1 LNEKNIALLID
12 VDNVS
17 AKYVKSIFEELNA
30 FGTVSI
36 RRIYGNWKRTYGWD
50 EDTLLEYSIQ
60 PIQQF
65 DYTKGKN
72 ATDMAMVI
80 DAMDMLYSHNI
91 DVFCIVTSDSDFTKL
106 AMRLRESQAYV
117 IGMGESKTPLALTKA
132 CNKFVHLD
140 LIASDEPKIEAII
153 EKRHNDG
160 NNAKTPEKT
169 ESNVTPISQIQES
182 ILDMIAEADSI
193 SLGQVGSS
201 LGKLYTDFDVRNYG
215 YTKLNVF
222 IREEFPKIYLEEKDG
237 TVFVKMKNDVDI
249 ITVKNEIIE
258 MITKCGGIVEN
269 LSKIH
274 EALKTK
280 HKHFNIHDYGFS
292 RFSSFLRS
300 IDEISVDGNKVR
312 IKGKNKKRV

>member
-1 LNEKNIALLID
+1 MSENNIALLID

-17 AKYVKSIFEELNA
+17 AKYVKSIFDELNA

-36 RRIYGNWKRTYGWD
+36 RRIYGNWKRTYGWN
-50 EDTLLEYSIQ
+50 EDMLLEYSIQ

-80 DAMDMLYSHNI
+80 DAMDMLYTHNI

-140 LIASDEPKIEAII
+140 LIASDEPKIENIA
-153 EKRHNDG
+153 ETVPNGK
-160 NNAKTPEKT
+160 NAEPPET
-169 ESNVTPISQIQES
+169 LESNVTPISQIQES
-182 ILDMIAEADSI
+182 ILNMIAESDYLT
-193 SLGQVGSS
+193 LGEVGSS
-201 LGKLYTDFDVRNYG
+201 LGKLFTDFDVRNYG

-222 IREEFPKIYLEEKDG
+222 IREEFPKIHIEEKDG
-237 TVFVKMKNDVDI
+237 SFFVKMKNDVDI
-249 ITVKNEIIE
+249 TTVTREIIE
-258 MITKCGGIVEN
+258 FITKNGGVVEN

-274 EALKTK
+274 EALKTN

-300 IDEISVDGNKVR
+300 IDEISVDGNKV
-312 IKGKNKKRV
+312 KLKRKTRKRT

>member
-1 LNEKNIALLID
+1 MSEKNIALLID

-17 AKYVKSIFEELNA
+17 AKYVKSIFDELNA

-50 EDTLLEYSIQ
+50 EDILLEYSIQ

-80 DAMDMLYSHNI
+80 DAMDILYSQGI

-140 LIASDEPKIEAII
+140 LIASDETKIEVIKKQENS
-153 EKRHNDG
+153 EKLRE
-160 NNAKTPEKT
+160 TS

-182 ILDMIAEADSI
+182 ILDMIAEADYVT
-193 SLGQVGSS
+193 LGQVGSS

-222 IREEFPKIYLEEKDG
+222 VREEFPKIYIEEKDG
-237 TVFVKMKNDVDI
+237 SFFVKMKNDVDI
-249 ITVKNEIIE
+249 ATVKNEIIE
-258 MITKCGGIVEN
+258 MITKNGGVVEN

-274 EALKTK
+274 EALKTR
-280 HKHFNIHDYGFS
+280 HNHFNIQDYGFS

-300 IDEISVDGNKVR
+300 IDEISVDGNKVKL
-312 IKGKNKKRV
+312 KGKNKKRT

>member
-1 LNEKNIALLID
+1 MSENNIALLID

-17 AKYVKSIFEELNA
+17 AKYVKSIFDELNA

-36 RRIYGNWKRTYGWD
+36 RRIYGNWKRTYGWN
-50 EDTLLEYSIQ
+50 EDMLLEYSIQ

-80 DAMDMLYSHNI
+80 DAMDMLYTHNI

-140 LIASDEPKIEAII
+140 LIASDEPKIENIA
-153 EKRHNDG
+153 ETVPNGK
-160 NNAKTPEKT
+160 NAEPPET
-169 ESNVTPISQIQES
+169 LESNVTPISQIQES
-182 ILDMIAEADSI
+182 ILNMIAESDYLT
-193 SLGQVGSS
+193 LGEVGSS
-201 LGKLYTDFDVRNYG
+201 LGKLFTDFDVRNYG

-222 IREEFPKIYLEEKDG
+222 IREEFPKIHIEEKDG
-237 TVFVKMKNDVDI
+237 SFFVKMKNDVDI
-249 ITVKNEIIE
+249 TTVTREIIE
-258 MITKCGGIVEN
+258 FITKNGGVVEN

-274 EALKTK
+274 EALKTN

-300 IDEISVDGNKVR
+300 IDEISVDGNKVKLKR
-312 IKGKNKKRV
+312 KTRKRV

>member
-1 LNEKNIALLID
+1 MSENNIALLID

-17 AKYVKSIFEELNA
+17 AKYVKSIFDELNA

-36 RRIYGNWKRTYGWD
+36 RRIYGNWKRTYGWN
-50 EDTLLEYSIQ
+50 EDMLLEYSIQ

-80 DAMDMLYSHNI
+80 DAMDMLYTHNI

-140 LIASDEPKIEAII
+140 LIASDEPKIESTTGTVPN
-153 EKRHNDG
+153 EK
-160 NNAKTPEKT
+160 NAELPET
-169 ESNVTPISQIQES
+169 LESNVTPISQIQES
-182 ILDMIAEADSI
+182 ILNMIAESDYLT
-193 SLGQVGSS
+193 LGEVGSS
-201 LGKLYTDFDVRNYG
+201 LGKLFTDFDVRNYG

-222 IREEFPKIYLEEKDG
+222 IREEFPKIHIEEKDG
-237 TVFVKMKNDVDI
+237 SFFVKMKNDVDI
-249 ITVKNEIIE
+249 TTVTREIIE
-258 MITKCGGIVEN
+258 FITKNGGVVEN

-274 EALKTK
+274 EALKTN

-300 IDEISVDGNKVR
+300 IDEISVDGNKV
-312 IKGKNKKRV
+312 KLKRKTRKRT